1 MNPLPACSD
10 ARTRLRPHLSGAL
23 AFGGHALVCRVHR
36 GAPTTSIGPLRLLR
50 RVRMSGACTRRA
62 PELRA
67 AAPDTMPQA
76 RP

>member
-10 ARTRLRPHLSGAL
+10 ARARLRWSGAL
-23 AFGGHALVCRVHR
+23 AFGRHALVCRVHR
-36 GAPTTSIGPLRLLR
+36 SAPAASIGPLRLLR

-67 AAPDTMPQA
+67 ATPDTTTQA

>member
-10 ARTRLRPHLSGAL
+10 ACTRARLRLSGAL
-23 AFGGHALVCRVHR
+23 AFGRHALACRAHR
-36 GAPTTSIGPLRLLR
+36 WAPAASIGPLRLLR
-50 RVRMSGACTRRA
+50 RVRTLGACARRA

-67 AAPDTMPQA
+67 ATPDTTSQA